1 MWLIYSLLSAFFVA
15 LADALS
21 KKALST
27 ENTILIAWVRF
38 TYAIPFLSIAIPFIE
53 LPEFDKTFFIICIIL
68 IPLEITA
75 VLLYMQ
81 AIKISPLSLTLPF
94 LSLTPV
100 FLILTSYFILGELP
114 DTSGL
119 IGILLVAFGAYL
131 LNIHTARYGILG
143 PLRAVR
149 KEKGSLLMIAV
160 AFIFSITSNLGKIAV
175 QHSIP
180 LFFSV
185 FYTTILS
192 LFLFPIM
199 FFKTCSEPL
208 SNPYYRFL
216 KSYGREELIKLLRK
230 KIFYFIGASY
240 AIMVIFHFTAITLI
254 DVPYMISVKRTSLLF
269 GIALGAL
276 FFGETHIKER
286 LIGGIIMIIGVVL
299 ISVF

>member
-1 MWLIYSLLSAFFVA
+1 MWLIYSLLSAFFIAV
-15 LADALS
+15 ADALS
-21 KKALST
+21 KKALNT
-27 ENTILIAWVRF
+27 ENTVLIAWVR
-38 TYAIPFLSIAIPFIE
+38 YAYAVPFLLITIPFID
-53 LPEFDKTFFIICIIL
+53 LPEFDKTFFILCIIL

-131 LNIHTARYGILG
+131 LNIHTARYSILG
-143 PLRAVR
+143 PLRAIR

-175 QHSIP
+175 QHSNP

-192 LFLFPIM
+192 LSLFPIM
-199 FFKTCSEPL
+199 FLKSCSDPL
-208 SNPYYRFL
+208 SSPHYRLL
-216 KSYGREELIKLLRK
+216 KSHRREGLIRLLRK
-230 KIFYFIGASY
+230 KIFYLIGACY
-240 AIMVIFHFTAITLI
+240 AIMVIFHFTAITLTN
-254 DVPYMISVKRTSLLF
+254 VPYMISVKRTSLLF

-276 FFGETHIKER
+276 FFGETHIKGR
-286 LIGGIIMIIGVVL
+286 LTGAIIMIIGVVL